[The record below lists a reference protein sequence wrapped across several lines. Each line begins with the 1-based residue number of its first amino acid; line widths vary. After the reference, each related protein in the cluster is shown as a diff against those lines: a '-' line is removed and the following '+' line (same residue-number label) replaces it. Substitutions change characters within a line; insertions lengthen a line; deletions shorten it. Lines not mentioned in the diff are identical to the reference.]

1 MEKLSASTATVWPAE
16 ASSTATASP
25 TGWAEVTFLSPSV
38 STWNTWRAPVSSET
52 KPELASTSKR
62 TETVCPLPEPDHAAL
77 EKLLDYTLDA
87 DLFGLSRDHAVIE
100 LRNEQEAVPSRGR
113 VLRRMLFPPAA
124 EIETRYTFLKG
135 RRWLLP
141 VAWIVRP
148 FANLRLI
155 PAQLRQMK
163 QVTKTDRA
171 QVEAYDSFMRE
182 IGL

>member
-1 MEKLSASTATVWPAE
+1 
-16 ASSTATASP
+16 
-25 TGWAEVTFLSPSV
+25 
-38 STWNTWRAPVSSET
+38 
-52 KPELASTSKR
+52 
-62 TETVCPLPEPDHAAL
+62 
-77 EKLLDYTLDA
+77 
-87 DLFGLSRDHAVIE
+87 
-100 LRNEQEAVPSRGR
+100 
-113 VLRRMLFPPAA
+113 MLFPPAA

-163 QVTKTDRA
+163 QVTQTDRA

>member
-1 MEKLSASTATVWPAE
+1 M
-16 ASSTATASP
+16 
-25 TGWAEVTFLSPSV
+25 
-38 STWNTWRAPVSSET
+38 
-52 KPELASTSKR
+52 
-62 TETVCPLPEPDHAAL
+62 
-77 EKLLDYTLDA
+77 
-87 DLFGLSRDHAVIE
+87 FGLSRDHAVIE
-100 LRNEQEAVPSRGR
+100 LRNEREAAPSRGR

-163 QVTKTDRA
+163 QVTQTDRA
-171 QVEAYDSFMRE
+171 QVEAYDSFMRQ